1 VTTLFLKHS
10 QLEKE
15 PWHCY
20 TELEKKESQ
29 LLAELGTM
37 FLKDW
42 IHYYNQRESKYNHHY
57 QTQSPQPRETASD
70 NPKKNPEK

>member
-1 VTTLFLKHS
+1 MFLKHN

-15 PWHCY
+15 LHRRY

-29 LLAELGTM
+29 LLTELGTM

-42 IHYYNQRESKYNHHY
+42 IHYYNQRESKYNQHY
-57 QTQSPQPRETASD
+57 RTQSTKPSQTAFSS
-70 NPKKNPEK
+70 PKKASKK

>member
-1 VTTLFLKHS
+1 MFLKHN

-15 PWHCY
+15 PHHCY

-29 LLAELGTM
+29 LLTELGTM

-42 IHYYNQRESKYNHHY
+42 IHYYNQRESKYNRHY
-57 QTQSPQPRETASD
+57 QTQSTEPTETAFTGL
-70 NPKKNPEK
+70 KKVSKK